1 MTFTYDDGRLNSREH
16 EPIPLEQANDAAR
29 TTIGSTEDMMTDNS
43 LIKIDKQGQIAW
55 VALDRPEKRNALNFP
70 MLEKLVAAIHQ
81 LDQDENVRVIVITG
95 EGKSFC
101 AGLELAALVG
111 LIEKKTADYRER
123 LRRTILHGQTSTNV
137 LELCNKPVIIA
148 VHSHCIGGGVDMACA
163 CDIRIATKDA
173 VFSVRETKLAFVA
186 DLGTTQ
192 RLQRIV
198 GEPWARELCLT
209 GRDFSGEEAHRIGFI
224 THLCEDKAA
233 LIQKA
238 EALAQE
244 LADNSP
250 LAVQGV
256 KDVLRFTSEH
266 GTAAGL
272 KYVAQKNAAMLIC
285 EDGIEAVTAAMEKR
299 KPVFKGK

>member
-1 MTFTYDDGRLNSREH
+1 MEVEMNESSFVK
-16 EPIPLEQANDAAR
+16 LEMK
-29 TTIGSTEDMMTDNS
+29 GHV
-43 LIKIDKQGQIAW
+43 AW
-55 VALDRPEKRNALNFP
+55 VTLNRPEKRNALNFD
-70 MLEKLVAAIHQ
+70 MLEQLIATFQQ
-81 LDQDENVRVIVITG
+81 LDQDENIRVIVIKG

-101 AGLELAALVG
+101 AGLELTALAG

-123 LRRTILHGQTSTNV
+123 LRKTILYGQTSTNII
-137 LELCNKPVIIA
+137 ELCNKPVILA
-148 VHSHCIGGGVDMACA
+148 SHSHCIGGGVDIACA

-192 RLQRIV
+192 RLHRIV

-209 GRDFSGEEAHRIGFI
+209 GRDFTGEEALRIGFI
-224 THLCEDKAA
+224 THLCEDKAS
-233 LIQKA
+233 LFQKA
-238 EALAQE
+238 EELAQE
-244 LADNSP
+244 IADNSP

-256 KDVLRFTSEH
+256 KDVLRFTSDH

-285 EDGIEAVTAAMEKR
+285 EDGIEAVTAAIEKR

>member
-1 MTFTYDDGRLNSREH
+1 MSESTLLK
-16 EPIPLEQANDAAR
+16 LEQQ
-29 TTIGSTEDMMTDNS
+29 EH
-43 LIKIDKQGQIAW
+43 IAW
-55 VALDRPEKRNALNFP
+55 VTLNRPEKRNALNFQ
-70 MLEKLVAAIHQ
+70 MLEQLVASLHQ
-81 LDQDENVRVIVITG
+81 LDQDDNIRVIVIKG

-101 AGLELAALVG
+101 AGLELTALAG
-111 LIEKKTADYRER
+111 LIEKKSADYRER

-137 LELCNKPVIIA
+137 IEMCNKPVILA
-148 VHSHCIGGGVDMACA
+148 VHSHCIGGGVDIACA

-173 VFSVRETKLAFVA
+173 IFSVRETKLAFVA

-209 GRDFSGEEAHRIGFI
+209 GRDFSGEEAFQMGFI
-224 THLCEDKAA
+224 THLCEDQDD

-238 EALAQE
+238 EALARE
-244 LADNSP
+244 IADNSP

-256 KDVLRFTSEH
+256 KDVLRFTSDH

-285 EDGIEAVTAAMEKR
+285 DDGIEAVTAAMEKR